1 MWVGVCAQLTIVAA
15 TAWLQPGDLTM
26 GGLGAQESV
35 LVFARFRPQ
44 DSKEEH
50 SGGEIKAKF
59 TSNES
64 CSCTNDDG
72 NPIGERLNPKPKP
85 YRVHSASFRLPRS
98 M

>member
-1 MWVGVCAQLTIVAA
+1 
-15 TAWLQPGDLTM
+15 M

-44 DSKEEH
+44 DTKEEH

-64 CSCTNDDG
+64 CSCINDDG

-85 YRVHSASFRLPRS
+85 YCIHLALAQVAAAALTHLSMRANVRRTHTLSAR
-98 M
+98 

>member
-1 MWVGVCAQLTIVAA
+1 M
-15 TAWLQPGDLTM
+15 
-26 GGLGAQESV
+26 
-35 LVFARFRPQ
+35 FARFRPQ

-72 NPIGERLNPKPKP
+72 NPIGERLNPRPKRFHLWLRSSRRQTP
-85 YRVHSASFRLPRS
+85 AAALSHLSIRANVRRTHTLSACWRYEGTLT
-98 M
+98 